1 MEHLGKLPLLSKL
14 VTGEVL
20 ILYLVVSEHSV
31 SSMVIREEK
40 KVQLPVYYTS
50 KRLLD
55 VKTKYP

>member
-1 MEHLGKLPLLSKL
+1 M
-14 VTGEVL
+14 TGEVL